1 MISAIIPTY
10 RNSTYLD
17 LCLRSATENQQNED
31 TEIIVVV
38 DGYPEESEAVLA
50 KYDGISVL
58 NLPQNMGMQY
68 ALNLGV
74 MNATN
79 EWVFILND
87 DNVFGKEWD
96 TLMMAGVA
104 HLKLAGVFTIGDI
117 ENTCIQINQV
127 EPTPSIFDF
136 VTKDLGRTASDFKY
150 DEWLEFEPTIAQP
163 EHYTPNGRLFPF
175 LLTKKWYQ
183 TVGGFDTF
191 YKSPFW
197 VDCDF
202 WLKLELIKR
211 IKFCRWHGCHL
222 YHFASAATKGR
233 GDAEAQS
240 FIRSEPLAADT
251 FGYKWGFIPNVME
264 SSKSNNNSKLPNVL
278 PLDKPIKGIIALI
291 I

>member
-17 LCLRSATENQQNED
+17 LCLRSATENRQNED
-31 TEIIVVV
+31 TEIIVIV

-50 KYDGISVL
+50 KYDGVRVL
-58 NLPQNMGMQY
+58 DLPQNMGMQF
-68 ALNLGV
+68 ALNVGV

-96 TLMMAGVA
+96 SLMEKAISA
-104 HLKLAGVFTIGDI
+104 QKFTILDM

-127 EPTPSIFDF
+127 EPMPSIFDYLI
-136 VTKDLGRTASDFKY
+136 KDLGKTASDFKY
-150 DEWLEFEPTIAQP
+150 DEWLEFEPTVAQP

-175 LLTKKWYQ
+175 LLTKRWYM

-202 WLKLELIKR
+202 WLKLELTKQ
-211 IKFCRWHGCHL
+211 IKFRRWHGCHL

-233 GDAEAQS
+233 KDAESKLFIKSEHIAAQ
-240 FIRSEPLAADT
+240 T
-251 FGYKWGFIPNVME
+251 FGYKWGFVPDIVE
-264 SSKSNNNSKLPNVL
+264 SAKSNNNSKLPNVL
-278 PLDKPIKGIIALI
+278 PLDKPIKGIRFR
-291 I
+291 